1 MTSNTDVDRTVGTRL
16 MANLRAEGA
25 HPAAYRAGD
34 LVMDLAVDRPRVGIV
49 CDGEITVW
57 RLSPKGKQ
65 LATASLRR
73 GDWFENLFP
82 SETHERTFIEAD
94 APAHVA
100 WLDGAAF
107 QRLLRK
113 YPSFGAELVRSQI
126 RRLAE
131 VETRASHTAL
141 ASVAD
146 AVALAILQMAERQGT
161 TDLQMTHEELAQR
174 LGTVRE
180 SVSLAISTLRR
191 AGALAPAQGRKR
203 LISILS
209 LSKLQQLL
217 GYYASGT

>member
-1 MTSNTDVDRTVGTRL
+1 MTSNTDVDRTVGAKL

-25 HPAAYRAGD
+25 HPATYRAGD
-34 LVMDLAVDRPRVGIV
+34 LVMDPAVDRPRVGIV
-49 CDGEITVW
+49 CDGAITVW

-65 LATASLRR
+65 LATASLRQ

-82 SETHERTFIEAD
+82 SETYERTFIEAD
-94 APAHVA
+94 ASAHVA
-100 WLDGAAF
+100 WLEGAAF

-113 YPSFGAELVRSQI
+113 HPSFSVELVRSQI
-126 RRLAE
+126 RRLAA

-146 AVALAILQMAERQGT
+146 SVALALLQMAEREGT
-161 TDLQMTHEELAQR
+161 TDLEVTHEELAQR

-209 LSKLQQLL
+209 LSKLQQHL
-217 GYYASGT
+217 GYYPSGT